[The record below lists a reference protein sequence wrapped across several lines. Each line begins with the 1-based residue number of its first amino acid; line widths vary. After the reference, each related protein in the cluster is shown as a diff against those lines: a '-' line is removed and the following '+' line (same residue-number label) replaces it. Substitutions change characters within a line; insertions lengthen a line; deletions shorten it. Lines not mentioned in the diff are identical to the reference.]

1 MFMQHLKYYI
11 PGSLLIFM
19 AGFTAVFPEILVAL
33 VSVLIMMTGVFALY
47 AGHSI
52 RKSEIESR
60 RMDDRFRIFSWHKY
74 CFFK

>member
-1 MFMQHLKYYI
+1 MQHLKYYI
-11 PGSLLIFM
+11 PGSLLILM

-33 VSVLIMMTGVFALY
+33 VSVLIMMTGIFVLY
-47 AGHSI
+47 TGHSI

-60 RMDDRFRIFSWHKY
+60 RMDERFRSFCWHRN

>member
-1 MFMQHLKYYI
+1 MQHLKYYI
-11 PGSLLIFM
+11 PGSLFILM

-60 RMDDRFRIFSWHKY
+60 RMDDRFRTFSWHKY